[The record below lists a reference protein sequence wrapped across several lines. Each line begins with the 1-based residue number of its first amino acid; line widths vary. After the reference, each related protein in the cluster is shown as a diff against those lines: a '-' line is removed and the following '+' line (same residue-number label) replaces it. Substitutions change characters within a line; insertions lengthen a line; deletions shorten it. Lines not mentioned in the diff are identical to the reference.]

1 MSNAATGPASLQMD
15 RMYRWQRHIYDF
27 TRKPYLLGRDRM
39 IASLGVP
46 QDGHVLEIGCGTGRN
61 LIQAARRYP
70 HGFFYG
76 FDIAGVMLETA
87 DRSIRQAGLAGRI
100 RTALGDATG
109 FNTQALFGRAHF
121 DRVFISYSLSMIPGW
136 RSALE
141 LALDT
146 LAPGGAL
153 LITDFYD
160 GRNVPAPLRSI
171 LFAWLRIFAVYPRQN
186 LQSVLQELAAARG
199 LKLEFEPLYGGYAV
213 WAMVRRP
220 IGQGSDNIVKT
231 DRCRSYP

>member
-1 MSNAATGPASLQMD
+1 MSNAATGSASLQMD

-61 LIQAARRYP
+61 LVQAARRFP
-70 HGFFYG
+70 HGSFYG

-87 DRSIRQAGLAGRI
+87 SQSIRQAGLAGRI
-100 RTALGDATG
+100 KTALGDATD
-109 FNTQALFGRAHF
+109 FNTKVLFCREQF

-136 RSALE
+136 RKTLE
-141 LALDT
+141 LAVDT

-153 LITDFYD
+153 LIADFYD
-160 GRNVPAPLRSI
+160 GRNMPAPLRAI
-171 LFAWLRIFAVYPRQN
+171 VFTWLRMFGVFPRHN
-186 LQSVLQELAAARG
+186 LQSVLQELAQERG

-213 WAMVRRP
+213 WVMLRRP
-220 IGQGSDNIVKT
+220 VASAQST
-231 DRCRSYP
+231 PAALQAA

>member
-1 MSNAATGPASLQMD
+1 MSNFATGTASLQMD

-61 LIQAARRYP
+61 LVQAARLFP
-70 HGFFYG
+70 HGSFYG
-76 FDIAGVMLETA
+76 FDISGVMLETA
-87 DRSIRQAGLAGRI
+87 SQSIRQAGLEGRI
-100 RTALGDATG
+100 KTALSDATD
-109 FNTQALFGRAHF
+109 FNTKVLFGREQF

-136 RSALE
+136 RKTLE
-141 LALDT
+141 LAIDT

-153 LITDFYD
+153 LIADFYN
-160 GRNVPAPLRSI
+160 GRNIPAPLRAI
-171 LFAWLRIFAVYPRQN
+171 LFTWLRMFGVFPRQN
-186 LQSVLQELAAARG
+186 LQSVLLELAQERG

-213 WAMVRRP
+213 WAMLRRP
-220 IGQGSDNIVKT
+220 VVNTQTTLSARKAA
-231 DRCRSYP
+231 